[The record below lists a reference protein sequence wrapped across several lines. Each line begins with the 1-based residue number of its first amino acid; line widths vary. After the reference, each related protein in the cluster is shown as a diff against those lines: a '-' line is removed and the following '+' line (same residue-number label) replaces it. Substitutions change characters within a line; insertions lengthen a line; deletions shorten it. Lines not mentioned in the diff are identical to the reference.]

1 MNDRKERKIFRL
13 LPCYRNDILALEA
26 WLEDMA
32 AEGYMLKKIF
42 LSVAIFV
49 EAEPANVRYRLLP
62 KPVNKLFDMGGEPT
76 EQEHFIALREQEGW
90 KYVTNMT
97 PYFIFRTKNTALP
110 EPERDLYEVASNRYH
125 EAKKSLVMILATTI
139 CSMATLGTV
148 DALSL
153 NHIVRFGTLIFLMIF
168 WLFFYAVGVSIC
180 EVLRWRKVKKSLEC
194 EDSKYRD
201 WREGESSYKS
211 ITMLVYII
219 TTTLLIGSTGTYLY
233 NVHPSNTMAVE
244 QYEDILPIPKVSE
257 WYTDTNY
264 VIPEEEANIANYNIL
279 EKRSDLLAPI
289 ILQIDEHGDLYRDDT
304 LLFAGSVDVEY
315 YETILPELAKPLAK
329 SLYEDDRAFGEK
341 YTKYRPLEI
350 PEVSVDY
357 AIAYQTLFQNTVVM
371 AEGNKVIRVYYYQED
386 GTDEMTIDKLAQ
398 IYADYLLSED
408 SAVK

>member
-1 MNDRKERKIFRL
+1 MRDAKERKIYRI
-13 LPCYRNDILALEA
+13 LPCYRNDILAIEA

-32 AEGYMLKKIF
+32 AEGYMLKKLF
-42 LSVAIFV
+42 LSIAIFV
-49 EAEPANVRYRLLP
+49 ECDPAKVRFRLLP
-62 KPVNKLFDMGGEPT
+62 KPANKLLDMGGVPT
-76 EQEHFIALREQEGW
+76 VQENFIALRELEGW
-90 KYVTNMT
+90 RHVAST
-97 PYFIFRTKNTALP
+97 PYYFVFYTKNTALP
-110 EPERDLYEVASNRYH
+110 EPERDLYEIASERYH
-125 EAKKSLVMILATTI
+125 EAKKSLVMVVATTI
-139 CSMATLGTV
+139 CSMATLGIV

-201 WREGESSYKS
+201 WREGEISYKS

-257 WYTDTNY
+257 WYTETNY

-289 ILQIDEHGDLYRDDT
+289 ILQIDEHGELYRDDT
-304 LLFAGSVDVEY
+304 LLFAGGVDVEY
-315 YETILPELAKPLAK
+315 YETIVPALAKPLAV
-329 SLYEDDRAFGEK
+329 SVYEDDKAFGEK
-341 YTKYRPLEI
+341 YNKYQPLEVPGI
-350 PEVSVDY
+350 AVDY
-357 AIAYQTLFQNTVVM
+357 VIAYNSWWHPSIVM
-371 AEGNKVIRVYYYQED
+371 AEGNKVLHVQVYQDD
-386 GTDEMTIDKLAQ
+386 GVEEIDIDKLAQ

-408 SAVK
+408 SATK

>member
-49 EAEPANVRYRLLP
+49 EAEPANVRYRFLP
-62 KPVNKLFDMGGEPT
+62 KPVNKLIDMGGEPT
-76 EQEHFIALREQEGW
+76 EQDHFIALREQEGW
-90 KYVTNMT
+90 RYVTGMT

-139 CSMATLGTV
+139 CSMATLGIV

-153 NHIVRFGTLIFLMIF
+153 RNMVWYGTLIILFTF
-168 WLFFYAVGVSIC
+168 WMFFYAIGVSTC
-180 EVLRWRKVKKSLEC
+180 EVLRWKRLKRVMESTEVNRCDWQECAGMKK
-194 EDSKYRD
+194 
-201 WREGESSYKS
+201 
-211 ITMLVYII
+211 INTVMVYII
-219 TTTLLIGSTGTYLY
+219 TTTLLIGSVGTYLY
-233 NVHPSNTMAVE
+233 NVHPSNTMAMQ
-244 QYEDILPIPKVSE
+244 QYEEHISIPTIAE
-257 WYTDTNY
+257 WNSDTTFVFYGESSSFAEFN
-264 VIPEEEANIANYNIL
+264 VI
-279 EKRSDLLAPI
+279 EKRSDLLAPVI
-289 ILQIDEHGDLYRDDT
+289 IEFNQNGLLYRDDV
-304 LLFAGSVDVEY
+304 LIFDGDLNVEY

-357 AIAYQTLFQNTVVM
+357 AIAYQTLFQNTVVL

-386 GTDEMTIDKLAQ
+386 GTDEMTVDKLAQ
-398 IYADYLLSED
+398 IYADYLLSEN
-408 SAVK
+408 SAAK